1 MTSAGNTIR
10 NASDMARLSATYAT
24 LARRVTPAVVNINT
38 RQTVPG
44 RVREDP
50 FGGMFGGEPER
61 EAQGWVQA

>member
-1 MTSAGNTIR
+1 
-10 NASDMARLSATYAT
+10 MARLSATYAT